1 MFFRVVLVSFIIF
14 HSNVTKAADTTT
26 VCSGKLD
33 KSGNK
38 TGYWICRKNQ
48 LIVRKEK
55 YKSNQ
60 LVSYMLFDKKGKI
73 IETMNKKGRV
83 KKYSSCGCY

>member
-1 MFFRVVLVSFIIF
+1 MFIRVALVCLITFY
-14 HSNVTKAADTTT
+14 SNMTKASDTTT
-26 VCSGKLD
+26 VCRGKLD

-38 TGYWICRKNQ
+38 TGYWICRKDQ
-48 LIVRKEK
+48 IIVRKEK

-60 LVSYMLFDKKGKI
+60 LISYMVFDKKGKI
-73 IETMNKKGRV
+73 TETMNKKGRI